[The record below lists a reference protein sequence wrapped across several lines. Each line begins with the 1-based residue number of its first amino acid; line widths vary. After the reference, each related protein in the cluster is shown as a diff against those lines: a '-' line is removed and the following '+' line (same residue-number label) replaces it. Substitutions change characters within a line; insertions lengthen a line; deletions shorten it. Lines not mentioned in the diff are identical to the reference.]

1 MITLR
6 RIKECYDLHD
16 YRRGIFNFERYI
28 FKTRKI
34 CRNTLGTADKYVMH
48 TCNKLSAIKPHL
60 NHRPFEEYKDNN
72 PMHGYIPLR
81 KLPCTRYDL
90 RSFKEE

>member
-16 YRRGIFNFERYI
+16 YRRSIFNFERYI
-28 FKTRKI
+28 FKTRKL
-34 CRNTLGTADKYVMH
+34 CRITLGTEDKNLMH

-72 PMHGYIPLR
+72 PMHRYIP
-81 KLPCTRYDL
+81 
-90 RSFKEE
+90 